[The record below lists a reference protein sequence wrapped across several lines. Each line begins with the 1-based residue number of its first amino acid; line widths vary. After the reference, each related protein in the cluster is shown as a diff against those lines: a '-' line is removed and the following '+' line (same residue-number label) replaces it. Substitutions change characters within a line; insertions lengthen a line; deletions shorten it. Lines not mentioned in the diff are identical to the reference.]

1 MDEPTASFDWT
12 GPTGPFTVLLGPG
25 VFPPTR
31 TSIALAEALE
41 VNPGEVVIDVGC
53 GSGVLGIVAARLG
66 AARVYGTDVVPGAA
80 EIASRNAERLGVG
93 DRTDFRTG
101 SLLEPLKGVMAD
113 VVIGDVSGI
122 PDSIAELT
130 GWFPGGHAGG
140 PTGAEVPVAMI
151 EAVADHL
158 KPGGRMYLPTGTI
171 QDERRVLEAARR
183 IFGDAME
190 RLSEVEFPLPAIVA
204 RSKAVAKMMSDG
216 LLALRR
222 RGSRVLWRLAIWRC
236 VRV

>member
-1 MDEPTASFDWT
+1 MTATDFEWK
-12 GPTGPFTVLLGPG
+12 GRTGPFTVQLGDG
-25 VFPPTR
+25 VFPPSR
-31 TSIALAEALE
+31 TSIALAEDME

-80 EIASRNAERLGVG
+80 EIATANAERLGVG

-101 SLLEPLKGVMAD
+101 SLLEPLEGIMAD

-158 KPGGRMYLPTGTI
+158 NPGGRMYLPTGTI

-183 IFGDAME
+183 IFGDAVE
-190 RLSEVEFPLPAIVA
+190 RLSEREFPLPAIVA
-204 RSKAVAKMMSDG
+204 KSKAVAKMMSDG
-216 LLALRR
+216 LLAMQRK
-222 RGSRVLWRLAIWRC
+222 GSRVLWRLAIWRC
-236 VRV
+236 VRA